1 MAGGVR
7 IGVYA
12 PGKDTGQMTYP
23 EPSIGDCGAP
33 WNEEEYVDEDGE
45 ERVRCGCFQCSR
57 RRYKE
62 RRAEWAMDREEDR

>member
-1 MAGGVR
+1 
-7 IGVYA
+7 
-12 PGKDTGQMTYP
+12 MTYP